1 MYIDYMYIY
10 IVIYVYMFL
19 YSWEPTYLVC
29 DHG

>member
-10 IVIYVYMFL
+10 LVIYVYMFL